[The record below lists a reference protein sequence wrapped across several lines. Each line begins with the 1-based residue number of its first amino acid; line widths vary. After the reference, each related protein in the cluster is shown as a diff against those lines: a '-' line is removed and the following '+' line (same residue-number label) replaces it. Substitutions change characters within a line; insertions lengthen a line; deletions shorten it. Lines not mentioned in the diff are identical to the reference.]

1 MTDNVS
7 PFEESEHTRTQ
18 DIDTDARGTS
28 PRYHG
33 RSSFSGSWIG
43 GAALIALGII
53 FLLQNAGLDIPFLR
67 NWWALFILFPAVS
80 SLTRA
85 WQAYQ
90 SNGQRFTGPVS
101 GSLTGGLALMLVAAT
116 FLFGL
121 SWSLIWPIFLIL
133 AGLGALIKGIA
144 SR

>member
-1 MTDNVS
+1 MSDNVS
-7 PFEESEHTRTQ
+7 PFEESEQTRSQ
-18 DIDTDARGTS
+18 DIDTDVRGPS
-28 PRYHG
+28 PRHHG
-33 RSSFSGSWIG
+33 YASFSGSWIG
-43 GAALIALGII
+43 GAVLIALGIV

-80 SLTRA
+80 SLARA

-90 SNGQRFTGPVS
+90 SNGQRFTGLVS
-101 GSLTGGLALMLVAAT
+101 GSLMGGLALTLVAAT

-121 SWSLIWPIFLIL
+121 SWSLIWPVFLIL

-144 SR
+144 SQ

>member
-1 MTDNVS
+1 MSDNVTLS
-7 PFEESEHTRTQ
+7 EESEQTQ
-18 DIDTDARGTS
+18 DQDVHTEVRGTS

-43 GAALIALGII
+43 GAVLIALGII

-80 SLTRA
+80 SLARA
-85 WQAYQ
+85 WQEYQ

-101 GSLTGGLALMLVAAT
+101 GSLTGGLVLVLVAAT

-121 SWSLIWPIFLIL
+121 SWSTIWPIFLII
-133 AGLGALIKGIA
+133 AGVGALIKGIA
-144 SR
+144 SQ

>member
-1 MTDNVS
+1 MSDNVS
-7 PFEESEHTRTQ
+7 RYEESEQTQ
-18 DIDTDARGTS
+18 SQDVGAEVWDTAPHRRGR
-28 PRYHG
+28 P
-33 RSSFSGSWIG
+33 FSGGSWIG
-43 GAALIALGII
+43 GAILIALGII
-53 FLLQNAGLDIPFLR
+53 FLLQNAGLDIPLLR

-80 SLTRA
+80 SLARA

-90 SNGQRFTGPVS
+90 ANGQRFTGRVS
-101 GSLTGGLALMLVAAT
+101 GSTIGGLALLLVSVT

-133 AGLGALIKGIA
+133 AGLGALIGGIT

>member
-1 MTDNVS
+1 MSDNVS
-7 PFEESEHTRTQ
+7 PFEGSEQTRSQ
-18 DIDTDARGTS
+18 DIDTDTRRTL

-33 RSSFSGSWIG
+33 GPSFSGSWIG
-43 GAALIALGII
+43 GAVLIALGIV
-53 FLLQNAGLDIPFLR
+53 FLLQNVGLDVPFLR

-85 WQAYQ
+85 WQVYR

-133 AGLGALIKGIA
+133 VGLGALIKGTA

>member
-1 MTDNVS
+1 MRDNVS
-7 PFEESEHTRTQ
+7 PLEESEQTRSQ
-18 DIDTDARGTS
+18 DIDTDTRGTS

-33 RSSFSGSWIG
+33 RPSFSGSWIG
-43 GAALIALGII
+43 GAVLIALGIL

-80 SLTRA
+80 SLARA

-90 SNGQRFTGPVS
+90 SNGQRFTGHVQ
-101 GSLTGGLALMLVAAT
+101 GTLTGGLALMLAAAT

-121 SWSLIWPIFLIL
+121 SWSLIWPVFLIL

>member
-1 MTDNVS
+1 MGDNVS
-7 PFEESEHTRTQ
+7 PFEESEQTRSQ
-18 DIDTDARGTS
+18 DIDTDAQE
-28 PRYHG
+28 PLPYYHG
-33 RSSFSGSWIG
+33 RPPFRSSWIG
-43 GAALIALGII
+43 GAVLIVLGIV

-85 WQAYQ
+85 WQEYR
-90 SNGQRFTGPVS
+90 SNGQRVTGPVS
-101 GSLTGGLALMLVAAT
+101 GSLTGGLALILATVT

-121 SWSLIWPIFLIL
+121 SWSLIWPVFLIL

-144 SR
+144 SG

>member
-7 PFEESEHTRTQ
+7 PFEESEQTLSQ
-18 DIDTDARGTS
+18 DIDTDARGTA
-28 PRYHG
+28 PRHHG
-33 RSSFSGSWIG
+33 HPSFSGSWIG
-43 GAALIALGII
+43 GAVLIALGII

-67 NWWALFILFPAVS
+67 NWWALFILFPAVG

-90 SNGQRFTGPVS
+90 RNGQRFTGPVS
-101 GSLTGGLALMLVAAT
+101 GSLTGGLALVLVAAT